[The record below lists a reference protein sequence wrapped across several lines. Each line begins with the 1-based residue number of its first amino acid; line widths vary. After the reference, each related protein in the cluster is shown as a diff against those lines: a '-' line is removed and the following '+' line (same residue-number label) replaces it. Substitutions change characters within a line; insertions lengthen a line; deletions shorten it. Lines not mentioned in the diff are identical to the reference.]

1 MRHWFSLGAIAM
13 MAAGI
18 FCAPAPA
25 WAQKPVSPDWKGYV
39 IDVRANGDV
48 WFNSGTAGGVK
59 LGDMFE
65 VVEPSKSVK
74 DPKGKTHVIPGS
86 RKALLVVV
94 ETLKDISSCQVLEGG
109 GVANGDE
116 VRFVSSRS
124 EQRKNGDSDFLSEGL
139 VLSADPDQKTGIINI
154 GKAQGLNKGD
164 RLAVVRPEKIV
175 DPATGA
181 FVRIKHNLIGEIEI
195 FSTEATVSDV
205 KLTKNAAAIA
215 KGDFVRRRTS
225 APSGIE
231 ARAVGF
237 RKNEVTWKLQPEP
250 EAEGFLVF
258 RSATGKEDTWT
269 QIAKI
274 TKRDAVSYTDEH
286 SSSNPL
292 ADNTAYYYRVVV
304 FNGFGVNSAP
314 SETARATTQGPPPPP
329 EGFQTQPGMIRSA
342 PLSWTEHPNPS
353 IAGYRIYRKK
363 EKDREF
369 TLIADLKNRR
379 ETSYHD
385 RDGGSTTAP
394 RLEDSTSY
402 VYTISAYSPYGDEGP
417 KSAPVTARTADP
429 PAVPEGFEGKGM
441 QARAVPLTWIM
452 HKDENV
458 QGYYIYRANQD
469 EGPYQKVGEIKGR
482 DKTSFTDGK
491 GSGFFSTGEGL
502 KDSQL
507 YFYKVQAFNWV
518 GATSAMTEAIAVMT
532 KPAPLAPEKLSATGG
547 RPKQVPLAW
556 RPNPDVTIKLYE
568 IFRSEK
574 EGAPFKK
581 IGETPAEKPHY
592 VDEKLADG
600 ATYYYQVRAVDK
612 DKLEGEFSPIVSAM
626 TKKLPAKVMGIRW
639 QKEGAKAVLQWARNP
654 ETDIREY
661 IVYKKSF
668 FGWAKA
674 GVSRETFFILEDL
687 KLGSDSSDYAVSAVD
702 GDNLEG
708 ERSDPLSVLLR

>member
-1 MRHWFSLGAIAM
+1 MRHWFSLSAIAM
-13 MAAGI
+13 MAAGM
-18 FCAPAPA
+18 FCASAPA
-25 WAQKPVSPDWKGYV
+25 WAQKPITPEWKGYV

-116 VRFVSSRS
+116 VRFVSSRA
-124 EQRKNGDSDFLSEGL
+124 EQRKSGDSDFLSEGL
-139 VLSADPDQKTGIINI
+139 VLSADPNQKTGIINI

-195 FSTEATVSDV
+195 FSTEETVSDV

-237 RKNEVTWKLQPEP
+237 RKNEVIWKLQPEP

-258 RSATGKEDTWT
+258 RSATGKEDAWT

-314 SETARATTQGPPPPP
+314 SETARATTQGAPPPP
-329 EGFQTQPGMIRSA
+329 EGFQTQPGMIRSGTVSTA
-342 PLSWTEHPNPS
+342 RRKRTGSSCSSRTSRTAAKQVTMTGTAVLPPRLASKIQLPMS
-353 IAGYRIYRKK
+353 IPFPR
-363 EKDREF
+363 
-369 TLIADLKNRR
+369 
-379 ETSYHD
+379 
-385 RDGGSTTAP
+385 TAP
-394 RLEDSTSY
+394 MAMKGRKALRS
-402 VYTISAYSPYGDEGP
+402 
-417 KSAPVTARTADP
+417 P
-429 PAVPEGFEGKGM
+429 PAPPTRPRFPKG
-441 QARAVPLTWIM
+441 L
-452 HKDENV
+452 
-458 QGYYIYRANQD
+458 
-469 EGPYQKVGEIKGR
+469 KGR
-482 DKTSFTDGK
+482 GCRR
-491 GSGFFSTGEGL
+491 
-502 KDSQL
+502 
-507 YFYKVQAFNWV
+507 
-518 GATSAMTEAIAVMT
+518 
-532 KPAPLAPEKLSATGG
+532 APC
-547 RPKQVPLAW
+547 R
-556 RPNPDVTIKLYE
+556 
-568 IFRSEK
+568 
-574 EGAPFKK
+574 
-581 IGETPAEKPHY
+581 
-592 VDEKLADG
+592 
-600 ATYYYQVRAVDK
+600 
-612 DKLEGEFSPIVSAM
+612 
-626 TKKLPAKVMGIRW
+626 
-639 QKEGAKAVLQWARNP
+639 
-654 ETDIREY
+654 
-661 IVYKKSF
+661 
-668 FGWAKA
+668 
-674 GVSRETFFILEDL
+674 
-687 KLGSDSSDYAVSAVD
+687 
-702 GDNLEG
+702 
-708 ERSDPLSVLLR
+708 